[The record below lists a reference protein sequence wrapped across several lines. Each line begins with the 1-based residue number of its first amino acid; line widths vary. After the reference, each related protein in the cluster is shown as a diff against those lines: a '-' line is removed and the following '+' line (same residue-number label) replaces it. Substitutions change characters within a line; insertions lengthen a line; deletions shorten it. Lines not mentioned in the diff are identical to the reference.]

1 MHTCK
6 KEPLRVWWMCTVFTL
21 WPCFVATF
29 ANSSVI
35 SSASTCGLRYQMGR
49 GEQLW
54 VEMFTPEVWRYTRH
68 QPQLR
73 NIEDGFPKIRPSY
86 ISDTPVTCKFF
97 NPPYPVRA
105 AEFNSCP
112 SGVWEPLRAAGFE
125 GSGSATGASPCWSD
139 PWKTLPGPSKYS
151 QDFTILVG
159 GFIFFI
165 FHNVWDNPS
174 HWLIFF
180 RGVETTNQNIW
191 PVLSRTFLHTILLGI
206 GRERAILDQK

>member
-86 ISDTPVTCKFF
+86 ISDTPVTSKFF

-125 GSGSATGASPCWSD
+125 GSGSATGASPADQILGKLWFD
-139 PWKTLPGPSKYS
+139 RPS
-151 QDFTILVG
+151 T
-159 GFIFFI
+159 
-165 FHNVWDNPS
+165 
-174 HWLIFF
+174 
-180 RGVETTNQNIW
+180 
-191 PVLSRTFLHTILLGI
+191 HTILQYWLVVSYFLFSIIYGI
-206 GRERAILDQK
+206 IIPLTNIFQGGVGIPPYFHVLFYIQSCWG

>member
-86 ISDTPVTCKFF
+86 ISDTPVTCKFLIHHIQSA
-97 NPPYPVRA
+97 PP
-105 AEFNSCP
+105 NSTVVLQACESHFVLQVLKARGAQQAQVPADQILGKLCLDRP
-112 SGVWEPLRAAGFE
+112 STHKILQYWLVVSFSLFSIMYGII
-125 GSGSATGASPCWSD
+125 
-139 PWKTLPGPSKYS
+139 LPI
-151 QDFTILVG
+151 D
-159 GFIFFI
+159 
-165 FHNVWDNPS
+165 
-174 HWLIFF
+174 
-180 RGVETTNQNIW
+180 
-191 PVLSRTFLHTILLGI
+191 
-206 GRERAILDQK
+206 